1 MGQRTTMTWKRLT
14 AVAAAAV
21 VGASVLAGCG
31 SSTPETTPA
40 ANNAAGGTF
49 PTKVE
54 HFFGTTEIKEA
65 PKRVV
70 SLGYTDDQTLL
81 ALGVVP
87 VGMVDQYPNPEG
99 KKPDIN
105 TQWPWVKDK
114 WGSTTPEVIMKNGD
128 TEPNYEK
135 IAQLRPDLIVAVY
148 SEADQAWYD
157 KLSKIAP
164 TVGRTKEEKEP
175 FSAKW
180 QDNALQI
187 AKAVGKGD
195 EGAKAIKAIDDKI
208 AAAKAAN
215 APWASETAVV
225 ASWYK
230 DAIGPFATTDVR
242 GQVITGI
249 GFKGNTKVDEL
260 AAGKFYVS
268 LSPER
273 IDVMNVDRIF
283 IINDEADLKALK
295 GFELFNNLPAV
306 KAGKV
311 HYILDS
317 EGPAVGAA
325 ISQATLAS
333 MPYAVDEL
341 VKAAKSIG

>member
-1 MGQRTTMTWKRLT
+1 MTWKRLT
-14 AVAAAAV
+14 AVAAAVV

-31 SSTPETTPA
+31 NSQPA
-40 ANNAAGGTF
+40 AAPDANGSGGGTF
-49 PTKVE
+49 PAKVE

-70 SLGYTDDQTLL
+70 SLGYTDDQTML
-81 ALGVVP
+81 ALGTVP

-99 KKPDIN
+99 KSPDIN
-105 TQWPWVKDK
+105 TQWAWVKDK
-114 WGSTTPEVIMKNGD
+114 WGSAKPEVVMKNGD

-187 AKAVGKGD
+187 AKALGKGD
-195 EGAKAIKAIDDKI
+195 EGSKLIKGVDDKM
-208 AAAKAAN
+208 AEAKKAN
-215 APWASETAVV
+215 PEFASQTAV
-225 ASWYK
+225 ATSWYK
-230 DAIGPFATTDVR
+230 DAVAPFTTTDVR
-242 GQVITGI
+242 GQLLSGI
-249 GFKGNTKVDEL
+249 GFKGNTKIDEL
-260 AAGKFYVS
+260 AGGKFYTT

-273 IDVMNVDRIF
+273 IDLINVDRIF
-283 IINDEADLKALK
+283 VIADEADQKSLKA
-295 GFELFNNLPAV
+295 FELFANLPAV

-311 HYILDS
+311 SWLLDS
-317 EGPAVGAA
+317 EGPAIGAA
-325 ISQATLAS
+325 MSQATLAS
-333 MPYAVDEL
+333 LPYAIDEL
-341 VKAAKSIG
+341 VKSAKSAG

>member
-1 MGQRTTMTWKRLT
+1 MGQRTAMTWKRMT
-14 AVAAAAV
+14 AVAAAVV

-31 SSTPETTPA
+31 SSTPATTPG
-40 ANNAAGGTF
+40 ANNASGGTF

-70 SLGYTDDQTLL
+70 SLGYTDDQTML
-81 ALGVVP
+81 ALGTVP

-99 KKPDIN
+99 KTPDIN
-105 TQWPWVKDK
+105 TQWAWVKDK
-114 WGSTTPEVIMKNGD
+114 WGSAKPEVVMKNGD

-164 TVGRTKEEKEP
+164 VVGRTKAEKEP

-187 AKAVGKGD
+187 AKALGKEA
-195 EGAKAIKAIDDKI
+195 EGAKMIKAVDDKM
-208 AAAKAAN
+208 AEAKKAN
-215 APWASETAVV
+215 TAWANETAVV
-225 ASWYK
+225 TSWYK
-230 DAIGPFATTDVR
+230 DAIAPFTTTDVR
-242 GQVITGI
+242 GQVVTGI
-249 GFKGNTKVDEL
+249 GFKGNTKIDEL
-260 AAGKFYVS
+260 AAGKFYVQ

-273 IDVMNVDRIF
+273 IDLMNVDRIF
-283 IINDEADLKALK
+283 VIADEADQKSLKN
-295 GFELFNNLPAV
+295 FPLFANLPAV

-311 HYILDS
+311 HWLLDS

-341 VKAAKSIG
+341 VKAAKSAA

>member
-14 AVAAAAV
+14 AVAAAVV

-31 SSTPETTPA
+31 SSTPATTTD
-40 ANNAAGGTF
+40 ANNASGGTF

-105 TQWPWVKDK
+105 TQWAWVKDK
-114 WGSTTPEVIMKNGD
+114 WGSTTPEVVMKNGD

-164 TVGRTKEEKEP
+164 TVGRTKAEKEP

-180 QDNALQI
+180 QDNALQV

-195 EGAKAIKAIDDKI
+195 EGAKLIKGIDDKI
-208 AAAKAAN
+208 AEAKKAN
-215 APWASETAVV
+215 PAWANETAVV
-225 ASWYK
+225 TSWYK
-230 DAIGPFATTDVR
+230 DAVAPFTTTDVR
-242 GQVITGI
+242 GQVVTGI
-249 GFKGNTKVDEL
+249 GFKGNTKIDEI
-260 AAGKFYVS
+260 AGGKFYTT

-273 IDVMNVDRIF
+273 IDLMNVDRIF
-283 IINDEADLKALK
+283 VIADEADQKSLK
-295 GFELFNNLPAV
+295 GFQLFANLPAV

-311 HYILDS
+311 HWILDS

-333 MPYAVDEL
+333 MPYAIDEL
-341 VKAAKSIG
+341 VKAARSVG

>member
-14 AVAAAAV
+14 AVAAAVV

-31 SSTPETTPA
+31 SSTPATTTD
-40 ANNAAGGTF
+40 ANNASGGTF

-105 TQWPWVKDK
+105 TQWAWVKDK
-114 WGSTTPEVIMKNGD
+114 WGSTTPEVVMKNGD

-180 QDNALQI
+180 QDNALQV

-195 EGAKAIKAIDDKI
+195 EGAKLIKGIDDKI
-208 AAAKAAN
+208 ADAKKAN
-215 APWASETAVV
+215 PVWANETAVV
-225 ASWYK
+225 TSWYK
-230 DAIGPFATTDVR
+230 DAVAPFTTTDVR
-242 GQVITGI
+242 GQVVTGI
-249 GFKGNTKVDEL
+249 GFKGNTKIDEI
-260 AAGKFYVS
+260 AGGKFYTT

-273 IDVMNVDRIF
+273 IDLMNVDRIF
-283 IINDEADLKALK
+283 VIADEADQKSLK
-295 GFELFNNLPAV
+295 GFQLFANLPAV

-311 HYILDS
+311 HWILDS

-333 MPYAVDEL
+333 MPYAIDEL
-341 VKAAKSIG
+341 VKAAKSVG

>member
-1 MGQRTTMTWKRLT
+1 MTWKRLT

-31 SSTPETTPA
+31 SSTPETT
-40 ANNAAGGTF
+40 NGTGNASGGTF

-164 TVGRTKEEKEP
+164 TVGRTKAEKEP

-180 QDNALQI
+180 QDNALQV

-208 AAAKAAN
+208 AEAKKAN
-215 APWASETAVV
+215 PAWANETAVV
-225 ASWYK
+225 TSWYK
-230 DAIGPFATTDVR
+230 DAVAPFATTDVR
-242 GQVITGI
+242 GQVVTGI
-249 GFKGNTKVDEL
+249 GFKGNTKIDEL
-260 AAGKFYVS
+260 AAGKFYVQ

-283 IINDEADLKALK
+283 VIADEADQKSLK

-311 HYILDS
+311 HWILDS

-341 VKAAKSIG
+341 VKAAKSAG

>member
-31 SSTPETTPA
+31 SSTPETT
-40 ANNAAGGTF
+40 NGTGNASGGTF

-164 TVGRTKEEKEP
+164 TVGRTKAEKEP

-180 QDNALQI
+180 QDNALQV

-208 AAAKAAN
+208 ADAKKAN
-215 APWASETAVV
+215 PAWANETAVV
-225 ASWYK
+225 TSWYK
-230 DAIGPFATTDVR
+230 DAVAPFATTDVR
-242 GQVITGI
+242 GQVVTGI

-283 IINDEADLKALK
+283 VIADEADQKSLK

-311 HYILDS
+311 HWILDS

-341 VKAAKSIG
+341 VKAAKSAG

>member
-14 AVAAAAV
+14 AVAAAVV

-31 SSTPETTPA
+31 SSTPAATTDT
-40 ANNAAGGTF
+40 NGAAGGTF

-65 PKRVV
+65 PKRVL

-87 VGMVDQYPNPEG
+87 VGMIDQYPNPEG
-99 KKPDIN
+99 TKPDIN
-105 TQWPWVKDK
+105 TQWAWVKDK

-180 QDNALQI
+180 QDNALQV

-195 EGAKAIKAIDDKI
+195 EGAKAIKAIDDKL
-208 AAAKAAN
+208 AEAKKAN
-215 APWASETAVV
+215 PAWANETAVV
-225 ASWYK
+225 TSWYK
-230 DAIGPFATTDVR
+230 DSVAPFSTTDVR

-260 AAGKFYVS
+260 AAGKFFVT

-283 IINDEADLKALK
+283 VIADEADQKSLK

-311 HYILDS
+311 HWLLDS
-317 EGPAVGAA
+317 EGPAIGAA

-341 VKAAKSIG
+341 VKSAKSAG

>member
-1 MGQRTTMTWKRLT
+1 MGQRTAMTWKRLT

-21 VGASVLAGCG
+21 VGATVLAGCG
-31 SSTPETTPA
+31 SATPASTPD
-40 ANNAAGGTF
+40 ANNASGGTF

-70 SLGYTDDQTLL
+70 SLGYTDEQSLL

-99 KKPDIN
+99 KTPDIN

-180 QDNALQI
+180 QDNALQV

-195 EGAKAIKAIDDKI
+195 EGTKMIKAIDDKV
-208 AAAKAAN
+208 AEAKKAN
-215 APWASETAVV
+215 PSWANETAVV
-225 ASWYK
+225 TSWYK
-230 DAIGPFATTDVR
+230 DAVAPFTTTDVR
-242 GQVITGI
+242 GQVVTGI
-249 GFKGNTKVDEL
+249 GFKGNTKIDEI
-260 AAGKFYVS
+260 AGGKFYTT

-273 IDVMNVDRIF
+273 MDLMNVDRIF
-283 IINDEADLKALK
+283 VIADEADQKSLK

-311 HYILDS
+311 HWILDS
-317 EGPAVGAA
+317 EGPAIGAA

-341 VKAAKSIG
+341 VKAAKSVG